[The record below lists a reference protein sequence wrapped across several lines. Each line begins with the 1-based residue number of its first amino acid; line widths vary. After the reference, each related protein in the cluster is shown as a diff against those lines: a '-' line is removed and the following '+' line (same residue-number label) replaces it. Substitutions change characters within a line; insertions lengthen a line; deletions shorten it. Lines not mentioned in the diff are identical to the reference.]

1 MGGRRPTKAPAR
13 RDPLEALDKMRR
25 IIGLALLIG
34 VFLGGYH
41 LGRQKDSP
49 DLVGYARQAVL
60 AVAAVAGDIAES
72 LSNKNVDR
80 GDQAYR
86 AGRGTTRA
94 DNRAGVDAAGDTRAY
109 VNQYYAPQPSRCA
122 PGEDQQ
128 TPSAQ
133 PDGQGVAQT
142 PAQPPVDWA
151 TRIWQSLQQ
160 PKQEK

>member
-1 MGGRRPTKAPAR
+1 
-13 RDPLEALDKMRR
+13 MRR

-60 AVAAVAGDIAES
+60 AVAAVASDMAES
-72 LSNKNVDR
+72 FSNKNAAG

-86 AGRGTTRA
+86 ASHGAARA
-94 DNRAGVDAAGDTRAY
+94 DNRAGVDPAGDTRAY

-122 PGEDQQ
+122 PAEDQQ
-128 TPSAQ
+128 ATPTPAQ
-133 PDGQGVAQT
+133 TDGQAVAQT
-142 PAQPPVDWA
+142 PAQPAMDWT